1 MKNKIVTLLVMGNIL
16 MCGNYGFAQIQQV
29 KPNLIDEAQAKL
41 DIASGKAVDVGNK
54 TCPVSKELVVKND
67 MKDSKPEFMEYNGKI
82 YHLCCPMCIKDFK
95 KHPEKY
101 SKIAE
106 DEAKAEKK

>member
-1 MKNKIVTLLVMGNIL
+1 MNKVTTVLLGIVFLAASLVL
-16 MCGNYGFAQIQQV
+16 VQQTPSAAQ
-29 KPNLIDEAQAKL
+29 PLE
-41 DIASGKAVDVGNK
+41 VGNK
-54 TCPVSKELVVKND
+54 ICPVSGDHVAGGK
-67 MKDSKPEFMEYNGKI
+67 MGSKPVTFEYKGKI

-106 DEAKAEKK
+106 DEVK

>member
-1 MKNKIVTLLVMGNIL
+1 MKNTIIGLLVVGNIL
-16 MCGNYGFAQIQQV
+16 IGGSSSFAQTAPMTAQV
-29 KPNLIDEAQAKL
+29 VDDAQAKA
-41 DIASGKAVDVGNK
+41 DIASKKAVDVGNK
-54 TCPVSKELVVKND
+54 TCPVSNELVTKND
-67 MKDSKPEFMEYNGKI
+67 MKDAKPMMIEYNGKI

-106 DEAKAEKK
+106 DEVKAEKK